1 MLRYLLTPTLKS
13 TKSFSYFTLSKNF
26 SKYFVKSHE
35 WIQVEK
41 GVATV
46 GISDYAQSELG
57 EIVHVDLPK
66 LGDKFKSGES
76 LGAVESVKTAAD
88 IYSPIEGIVGEVND
102 KLSKTP
108 SLLNSH
114 AESQGWIVKL
124 KVEEDKIKGDL
135 SKLMNEEEYKKFL
148 ADIKH

>member
-1 MLRYLLTPTLKS
+1 MLRYLSTPTLKS
-13 TKSFSYFTLSKNF
+13 TKSFSYFVLSKNF

-66 LGDKFKSGES
+66 VGDKFKSGES

-108 SLLNSH
+108 SLLNTH
-114 AESQGWIVKL
+114 AETL
-124 KVEEDKIKGDL
+124 GDWGL
-135 SKLMNEEEYKKFL
+135 GIWGLGIGPNPQSPIPNPHPQSPKMYL
-148 ADIKH
+148 